1 MRTLFVSLCL
11 LAGGIPIIAA
21 DDSGPRLPDTQT
33 IAKAAPSIAAV
44 RNPASIRIDVNVTL
58 VPVTVMDSSGRNVMG
73 LRQENFRVFD
83 DNEQRPIISFG
94 SSDAPISVGLIYD
107 CSRSMTDK
115 FAIARQAPAQLF
127 QQLNPEDEAFLITV
141 SDRPVLRQDFTSD
154 FNDIQNALLFTHPN
168 GTTSL
173 IDGIYMGLQKLKQA
187 HNPRKALIV
196 VSDGGDNNS
205 RYTLRDLSSLAA
217 ESDTEIFAICI
228 YGNPQSEEE
237 ANGPGLLSRLSQS
250 SGGISYVMGDVNA
263 MKGTFGKIGV
273 TLHHQYMLGYY
284 PSTSAPSGKYRKIK
298 VQLVLPQGI
307 QRLRIFSRGGYYAP

>member
-1 MRTLFVSLCL
+1 L
-11 LAGGIPIIAA
+11 LTAGIPIIAA
-21 DDSGPRLPDTQT
+21 DDSGPRLPENQT
-33 IAKAAPSIAAV
+33 IAKANPTTTARTSPSIRV
-44 RNPASIRIDVNVTL
+44 DVNMTL
-58 VPVTVMDSSGRNVMG
+58 VPVTVMDASGRNVMG
-73 LRQENFRVFD
+73 LNQENFRVFD

-94 SSDAPISVGLIYD
+94 SSEAPISVGLIYD

-115 FAIARQAPAQLF
+115 FAVARQAPVQLF

-141 SDRPVLRQDFTSD
+141 SDRPALRQDFTSD
-154 FNDIQNALLFTHPN
+154 FSQIQNALLFTHPN

-173 IDGIYMGLQKLKQA
+173 LDGIYMGLQKLRQA

-228 YGNPQSEEE
+228 YGNPQTDEE

-250 SGGISYVMGDVNA
+250 SGGINYVIGDVNA
-263 MKGTFGKIGV
+263 MKGTFGRIGV

-284 PSTSAPSGKYRKIK
+284 PTAGVPSGKYRKIK
-298 VQLVLPQGI
+298 VQLVVPEGI
-307 QRLRIFSRGGYYAP
+307 RRLRIFSRSGYYAP